1 MILRTLLFLII
12 NFLGLYLG
20 IILSGDGGTSEW
32 YSSLTKAPWEP
43 DGWVFGA
50 AWTIIMI
57 CFAFYMSISCQYR
70 FRKKLIKLYV
80 AQLILNISWNP
91 IFFNLHYVLL
101 GLITIFSL
109 TFLTGFI
116 LFSYWRELKL
126 NSVLIIPYLIWLIIA
141 SSLNGYIFFN
151 N

>member
-1 MILRTLLFLII
+1 
-12 NFLGLYLG
+12 
-20 IILSGDGGTSEW
+20 
-32 YSSLTKAPWEP
+32 
-43 DGWVFGA
+43 
-50 AWTIIMI
+50 MI

-101 GLITIFSL
+101 GLITILSL
-109 TFLTGFI
+109 TFIIGFI

-126 NSVLIIPYLIWLIIA
+126 NSVLIIPYLICLIIA